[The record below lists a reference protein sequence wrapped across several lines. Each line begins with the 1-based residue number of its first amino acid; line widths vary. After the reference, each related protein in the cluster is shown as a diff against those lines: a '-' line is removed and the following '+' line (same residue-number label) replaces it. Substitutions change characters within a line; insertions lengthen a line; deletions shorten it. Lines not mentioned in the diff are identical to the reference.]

1 MRTCSSENGN
11 HTYTV
16 NLHNVPGGIVGV
28 GIANVGV
35 AVFVSVSVSVSVYF
49 RDQVIEQ

>member
-1 MRTCSSENGN
+1 MRTCLSENGN

-35 AVFVSVSVSVSVYF
+35 AVFVSVSVSVYF
-49 RDQVIEQ
+49 RDKVIEQ